1 MFGVKCTRRLDR
13 CRVVTVFYLYNCFN
27 DADTSTTVPPDRGQE
42 TFSIELRVRATLGT
56 CNRNTY
62 SMLPI
67 TNYRRAVL
75 SDCKLAPLS
84 NYVRYLA

>member
-1 MFGVKCTRRLDR
+1 MFGVKYTRRLDR
-13 CRVVTVFYLYNCFN
+13 CRVVTVLYLYSCIN

-42 TFSIELRVRATLGT
+42 AFSVELRVRATLGT
-56 CNRNTY
+56 YIRNKY

-67 TNYRRAVL
+67 TNYRCVIL